1 MLFFLICPSS
11 WGFFY
16 ANMIKINLLPVELRP
31 VKKARPHKASVSGV
45 PSLVSNKQMVL
56 GGGIAVLLVFLAVT
70 TLFYF
75 DYLGLKGRLV
85 KIDQD
90 FAAIQ
95 PGVQEVRSLEQ
106 EVSSVLLT
114 ERDFLNAHIL
124 NKAALTSILQ
134 TISEALPEGVWL
146 TALSIN
152 NSGKKRSFQIQ
163 GVVSGVK
170 EKTNIQQI
178 EEYLHQVHLIIPG
191 SHFVYSTGKQLAD
204 KVSATAFTANFEWQA
219 D

>member
-1 MLFFLICPSS
+1 
-11 WGFFY
+11 
-16 ANMIKINLLPVELRP
+16 MIKINLLPPELRP
-31 VKKARPHKASVSGV
+31 VKKSKSPKASAPGV
-45 PSLVSNKQMVL
+45 PALVSNKQMVL
-56 GGGIAVLLVFLAVT
+56 GGGLAVAVVFFAVT
-70 TLFYF
+70 LLFYF

-85 KIDQD
+85 KVNQD

-95 PGVQEVRSLEQ
+95 PSVQEVRSLEQ
-106 EVSSVLLT
+106 EVSSVLQA

-134 TISEALPEGVWL
+134 TISESLPEGVWL

-163 GVVSGVK
+163 GVVSGIK
-170 EKTNIQQI
+170 DKTNIQQI
-178 EEYLHQVHLIIPG
+178 EDYLHQVKMVIPS

>member
-1 MLFFLICPSS
+1 MLFRS
-11 WGFFY
+11 
-16 ANMIKINLLPVELRP
+16 
-31 VKKARPHKASVSGV
+31 
-45 PSLVSNKQMVL
+45 
-56 GGGIAVLLVFLAVT
+56 
-70 TLFYF
+70 
-75 DYLGLKGRLV
+75 LGLKGRLV
-85 KIDQD
+85 KVNQD

-95 PGVQEVRSLEQ
+95 PSVQEVRSLEQ
-106 EVSSVLLT
+106 EVSSVLQA

-134 TISEALPEGVWL
+134 TISESLPEGVWL

-163 GVVSGVK
+163 GVVSGIK
-170 EKTNIQQI
+170 DKTNIQQI
-178 EEYLHQVHLIIPG
+178 EDYLHQVKMVIPS